1 MEFLDQLNPP
11 QQEAVTTINGPLL
24 VFAGAGSGKT
34 RVLTHRIAYLVHS
47 SAASS
52 RQIMGVTFTNKAA
65 KEMKERVIR
74 LLEQNGSYKSHNIM
88 LGTFHSIALRILRSE
103 AAPSKQRVNLDPAFV
118 IYDTHDQLQLIQE
131 IERELSIDEKRY
143 HPKGVLSEISKAKN
157 KLVGTDEY
165 ARQAH
170 TYYSELVSKLYTEYQ
185 KKLREH
191 HALDF
196 DDLIMETVLLFSQN
210 EEALFEYQE
219 RFKYILVDEYQDL
232 NKVQYKMVQLLASNH
247 KNLCAVG
254 DDDQSIYSFRGADSN
269 LIDVFKGDFP
279 KTKIIKLEQNYRS
292 TKQILQLANT
302 LVQNN
307 QSREKKQLWTA
318 NQQGETVYLY
328 EAINEKEEAKFAA
341 NRINNGMKNIGKS
354 YRDHA
359 ILYRTNAQSR
369 SFEEILLQEG
379 IPYVIVGGLRFYDR
393 KEIKDTM
400 AYLKLLTNP
409 YDSISFKRII
419 NVPHRGIG
427 PATLT
432 RLFMW
437 ASETGE
443 PLFNSL
449 FHLDKIESLPAKAKN
464 SLFEFKKFM
473 TGLMELKNKISITE
487 LVHTILDKSG
497 YLEELSREGTSEALS
512 RIENLEEFISA
523 AKEFEQ
529 TSSEETENSKTLE
542 AFLSVVSLTADIDS
556 WKEGHDAVTLM
567 TLHSAKGLEFPV
579 VFLAGLE
586 EGLFPHSR
594 SLMNKP
600 EIEEERR
607 LCYVGITRAKEKLY
621 LTRAY
626 SRTLHGMQTYNQP
639 SRFLNELPEE
649 LLEKHSQLTNNQ
661 TRVSGTRNYDTHDN
675 NLNKLSISTNPG
687 SIYIP
692 KGPREGDRFN
702 HPELGSGIVVSNRK
716 TGNDEEITI
725 AFNEHG
731 LRRFSLEEITAITS

>member
-47 SAASS
+47 SAASP

-65 KEMKERVIR
+65 REMKERVIR
-74 LLEQNGSYKSHNIM
+74 LLEQNGSSKSHNIM

-118 IYDTHDQLQLIQE
+118 IYDTHDQLQLIQG

-143 HPKGVLSEISKAKN
+143 HPKGVLAEISKAKN
-157 KLVGTDEY
+157 QLLGTDEY

-170 TYYSELVSKLYTEYQ
+170 TYYSELVSKLYKEYQ

-210 EEALFEYQE
+210 EEALSEYQD

-247 KNLCAVG
+247 KNICAVG

-269 LIDVFKGDFP
+269 LIGVFKRDFP
-279 KTKIIKLEQNYRS
+279 KTKVIKLEQNYRS
-292 TKQILQLANT
+292 TKQILQLANA

-307 QSREKKQLWTA
+307 QCREKKQLWTA

-328 EAINEKEEAKFAA
+328 EAINEKEEARFAA
-341 NRINNGMKNIGKS
+341 NRINNGIKNIGNS

-473 TGLMELKNKISITE
+473 TDLIELKNKINITE

-497 YLEELSREGTSEALS
+497 YLEELAREGTSEALS
-512 RIENLEEFISA
+512 RIENLEEFISV

-529 TSSEETENSKTLE
+529 ASSEETENSKTLE
-542 AFLSVVSLTADIDS
+542 AFLAVVSLTADIDS

-594 SLMNKP
+594 SLMNEP

-621 LTRAY
+621 LTRTH

-649 LLEKHSQLTNNQ
+649 LLEKHSQMTNNK
-661 TRVSGTRNYDTHDN
+661 TRVLGTRNYDTHDN
-675 NLNKLSISTNPG
+675 NLKKTSISINAG

-716 TGNDEEITI
+716 TENDEEITI

-731 LRRFSLEEITAITS
+731 LRRFSLEEIAALTS